1 MVHCGYEPSAVHDG
15 FSSLR
20 GFAAMARGYLF
31 TAYPDQD
38 AERLLQEP
46 VRPVHAHNPF
56 VNIQLEAP
64 ASETQQA

>member
-1 MVHCGYEPSAVHDG
+1 
-15 FSSLR
+15 
-20 GFAAMARGYLF
+20 MARSYLF

-56 VNIQLEAP
+56 VNIQIETP
-64 ASETQQA
+64 ASESQQA